1 MEKLKLELHD
11 LAVTSF
17 DTASETDQGRGTVE
31 AQALDPTRNTGCPTC
46 RTLCL
51 PYC

>member
-1 MEKLKLELHD
+1 MEKLKLELEE

-17 DTASETDQGRGTVE
+17 DTASDTDEGRGTVE
-31 AQALDPTRNTGCPTC
+31 ARAFDPTHHTGCPTC